1 MGGAACAKEILCN
14 PPARARAINK
24 ARTSANKILC
34 ERDLKIAMLKGLS
47 DLTAQIQ
54 SGYLAMTDK
63 QMQAYH
69 ALAAVL
75 DGDDKTFSAAYSA
88 LRESLIVVG

>member
-14 PPARARAINK
+14 PPAQARARNK

-34 ERDLKIAMLKGLS
+34 ERDLHLAKLKGLS

-54 SGYLAMTDK
+54 SGYLALDGK
-63 QMQAYH
+63 QMQCYH
-69 ALAAVL
+69 AVAAVL
-75 DGDDKTFSAAYSA
+75 DQEKEFAVAYDE
-88 LRESLIVVG
+88 LRKSLIVVG